1 MIAVTH
7 LIFTTLLFLFNAQ
20 VFLAETLQFDGG
32 TASYTLTITVEEN
45 VSGGS
50 AADTMSLVVNI
61 NDIDDEP
68 PVCNNDFFTII
79 EPDGQAGEHIVVN
92 FGCTD
97 ADAVSTLAYTITSGD
112 TTVFFVDS
120 GVLKIAVRLIH
131 NEDLIL
137 WKHCLHLSALM

>member
-1 MIAVTH
+1 MY
-7 LIFTTLLFLFNAQ
+7 
-20 VFLAETLQFDGG
+20 LAEALQFDGG

-45 VSGGS
+45 ASGGS

-68 PVCNNDFFTII
+68 PVCSIDTFTVT
-79 EPDGQAGEHIVVN
+79 EPDGQAGEHIVVD

-97 ADAVSTLAYTITSGD
+97 ADAVSTLTYTITSGD

-120 GVLKIAVRLIH
+120 GVLKIAVRL
-131 NEDLIL
+131 
-137 WKHCLHLSALM
+137 M